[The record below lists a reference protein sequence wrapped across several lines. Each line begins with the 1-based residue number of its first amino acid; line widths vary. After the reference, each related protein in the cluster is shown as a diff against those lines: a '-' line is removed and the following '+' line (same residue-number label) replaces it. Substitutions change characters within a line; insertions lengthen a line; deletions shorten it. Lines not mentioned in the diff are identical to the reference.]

1 MLLATHDLSFAAC
14 TADEVTLLFDGQAAC
29 TQPAG
34 EFFGSTL
41 FYKPVPDSLY
51 QALFQPGGGEQPA

>member
-1 MLLATHDLSFAAC
+1 MNVTNAIETVGLTKSYGRARGVVDLNL
-14 TADEVTLLFDGQAAC
+14 TV
-29 TQPAG
+29 PAG